1 MKIERLHIA
10 HFGKFSDYTLA
21 FEDGFSVF
29 YGDNEDGKSTI
40 LECLRM
46 LFYGSAGRGSDP
58 GKNPRIKYLP
68 WDGSKMA
75 AAVEFQEKG
84 RHYRLERN
92 FGKTNSGDR
101 VVLKDALTGEILPCS
116 GEPGEEFFG
125 MGLSAF
131 EKSLFIG
138 QLGGFSGSADKEDEM
153 NRRLANLVS
162 TGDETA
168 SYTLVEQ
175 RLKKA
180 QNSLCTPKKV
190 GALDK
195 QEQKLENLREELQ
208 NARQLE
214 EQEASL
220 KFRQKEREETQK
232 LLEEKEKAA
241 EGALKIQEA
250 LEELQNSRRE
260 LQQSLRL
267 EELEKEEKK
276 CRGQL
281 LGADGKKADAVL
293 LQEAEKHWK
302 DLDIQKVLYSDASQ
316 RLATSQKEWEAF
328 LEETDGEENAAVP
341 SREKMEVFFSLKK
354 TVEENKKKEETYQ
367 KSIRLQKQMRQ
378 VKDAAEALEK
388 SRRRVEELLPQV
400 RQKEEEWERLKEE
413 KEKAEAA
420 LAEAELSHRQLLW
433 KKEQEEKQRRETEI
447 SARRE
452 ENARK
457 GRGILLLVVGGILLA
472 AGIFL
477 GIYVHPAAY
486 LLSVLGAGAGILGAF
501 SLRKPAVSEE
511 MSSEIP
517 LQEEEE
523 RLRLEEE
530 KQRLSSILPLLEEA
544 EKQLLGI
551 REEERKAREDSK
563 RDEGIYA
570 YCEKFLKNS
579 LSSYTKEE
587 IRAAAEIVGKEEV
600 SASGETS
607 EIPALEAEKKLEE
620 ILKTY
625 GCEKTEELEKRFREK
640 QERVLKKEQLQQEC
654 AKASEEAEKKKKDVL
669 SVIQELRS
677 CLGAFSEK
685 GLHNME
691 EIRETFLRLKE
702 GWEQLRQISQK
713 KAGLLQGLEKAPEPS
728 FVLEERIQKE
738 EKALMEESG
747 ELPEPL
753 SPEELAQLESSLRQI
768 RKERGELQR
777 QEGAEGQQAEDL
789 WKGRLSVSQL
799 ERLIAEEEQ
808 SAGEKRER
816 LEALKIA
823 GDAMEHAFRELQ
835 SGYGPL
841 LNTAAA
847 EIFRRLTG
855 GKYTGMLVD
864 KSFGLSVMEKGE
876 SSSHEWKYLS
886 SGTVDQAYFALRLA
900 ISHLICGGEKE
911 LPLFLDD
918 VFAQYDDT
926 RTEQGLR
933 FLQEYAGENGGQIF
947 LFTCH
952 RHLASMAQKKGAGL
966 HALQSHIEK
975 EK

>member
-1 MKIERLHIA
+1 M
-10 HFGKFSDYTLA
+10 
-21 FEDGFSVF
+21 
-29 YGDNEDGKSTI
+29 
-40 LECLRM
+40 
-46 LFYGSAGRGSDP
+46 
-58 GKNPRIKYLP
+58 
-68 WDGSKMA
+68 
-75 AAVEFQEKG
+75 
-84 RHYRLERN
+84 
-92 FGKTNSGDR
+92 
-101 VVLKDALTGEILPCS
+101 
-116 GEPGEEFFG
+116 
-125 MGLSAF
+125 
-131 EKSLFIG
+131 
-138 QLGGFSGSADKEDEM
+138 
-153 NRRLANLVS
+153 
-162 TGDETA
+162 
-168 SYTLVEQ
+168 
-175 RLKKA
+175 
-180 QNSLCTPKKV
+180 
-190 GALDK
+190 
-195 QEQKLENLREELQ
+195 
-208 NARQLE
+208 
-214 EQEASL
+214 
-220 KFRQKEREETQK
+220 
-232 LLEEKEKAA
+232 
-241 EGALKIQEA
+241 
-250 LEELQNSRRE
+250 
-260 LQQSLRL
+260 
-267 EELEKEEKK
+267 
-276 CRGQL
+276 
-281 LGADGKKADAVL
+281 
-293 LQEAEKHWK
+293 
-302 DLDIQKVLYSDASQ
+302 
-316 RLATSQKEWEAF
+316 
-328 LEETDGEENAAVP
+328 
-341 SREKMEVFFSLKK
+341 
-354 TVEENKKKEETYQ
+354 
-367 KSIRLQKQMRQ
+367 
-378 VKDAAEALEK
+378 
-388 SRRRVEELLPQV
+388 
-400 RQKEEEWERLKEE
+400 
-413 KEKAEAA
+413 
-420 LAEAELSHRQLLW
+420 
-433 KKEQEEKQRRETEI
+433 
-447 SARRE
+447 
-452 ENARK
+452 
-457 GRGILLLVVGGILLA
+457 
-472 AGIFL
+472 
-477 GIYVHPAAY
+477 
-486 LLSVLGAGAGILGAF
+486 
-501 SLRKPAVSEE
+501 
-511 MSSEIP
+511 
-517 LQEEEE
+517 
-523 RLRLEEE
+523 
-530 KQRLSSILPLLEEA
+530 
-544 EKQLLGI
+544 
-551 REEERKAREDSK
+551 
-563 RDEGIYA
+563 
-570 YCEKFLKNS
+570 
-579 LSSYTKEE
+579 
-587 IRAAAEIVGKEEV
+587 
-600 SASGETS
+600 
-607 EIPALEAEKKLEE
+607 
-620 ILKTY
+620 KTY

-823 GDAMEHAFRELQ
+823 GDSMEHAFRELQ

-900 ISHLICGGEKE
+900 ISRLICGEEKE

-952 RHLASMAQKKGAGL
+952 RHLASMAQEKGAGL